1 MVVTFRRFQNN
12 RLLLPRAVKKKI
24 ALQKDHLMT
33 LLCHFSCL
41 LMDAFPCD
49 LSIPSNLAL
58 AMLLVLEGEPGQ
70 AEEHEE
76 E

>member
-1 MVVTFRRFQNN
+1 
-12 RLLLPRAVKKKI
+12 
-24 ALQKDHLMT
+24 MT